1 MFTSNGRYILRSLN
15 NFRINIY
22 LRSLEEI
29 EKEIKTIDNELL
41 KYSDIEEVKL
51 LMTIPG
57 IGLLSALIIYSEIGD
72 IKRFSNSR
80 KLVSYAGLNPTT
92 RQSSDV
98 IHHGHI
104 TRQGSPYL
112 RWILTECLHI
122 HLMSDSHSNLSN
134 YYRRMARRIGKKK
147 AIIASASK
155 LLKII
160 YWILKEKRPYM
171 EIHAQ

>member
-1 MFTSNGRYILRSLN
+1 
-15 NFRINIY
+15 
-22 LRSLEEI
+22 
-29 EKEIKTIDNELL
+29 
-41 KYSDIEEVKL
+41 
-51 LMTIPG
+51 
-57 IGLLSALIIYSEIGD
+57 
-72 IKRFSNSR
+72 
-80 KLVSYAGLNPTT
+80 
-92 RQSSDV
+92 SDV

-104 TRQGSPYL
+104 ARQGSPYL

-122 HLMSDSHSNLSN
+122 HLIRDLHSNLSN
-134 YYRRMARRIGKKK
+134 YYRRMAKRIGKKK